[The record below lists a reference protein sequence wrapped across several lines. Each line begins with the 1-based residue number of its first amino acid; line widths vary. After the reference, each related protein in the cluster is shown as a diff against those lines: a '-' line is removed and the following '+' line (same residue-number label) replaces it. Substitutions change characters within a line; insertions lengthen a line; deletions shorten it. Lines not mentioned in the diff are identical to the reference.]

1 MSSAAQVKKFFD
13 LMAGG
18 KKAALDVN
26 LTTGEVVCQF
36 TKNETTGAEGVGTP
50 GTPFTGAWDRV
61 ASCADGEIK
70 AS

>member
-13 LMAGG
+13 LMASG

-26 LTTGEVVCQF
+26 LLTGEVICQF
-36 TKNETTGAEGVGTP
+36 RGVGTP
-50 GTPFTGAWDRV
+50 GIIFTGTWTRV
-61 ASCADGEIK
+61 ASCADGKVK